1 MKCLYN
7 MKLINTFAL
16 IFLVFTIPIYS
27 QSFVK
32 EGIYADGRLEVGAT
46 GYLTKYFGEFTD
58 NNVGYAGG
66 FFTRYF
72 FPYVPEFAIGAR
84 AGTGYLKYE
93 RRYINRLGEDFYR
106 KFPREYFLDADKRS
120 YERTTKI
127 TTVDFLLF
135 VNLLPR
141 SQINYYIFGGFSVL
155 SFQNQDIQ
163 DSPLDPGGDR
173 IHYPEFKVQDEI
185 DFHPVGGMGIDVFL
199 YRDLSLGVHASYHIL
214 TTDYLDGY
222 AQIPPEGSVANTDG
236 IGEVGMKLS
245 YYLFSDND
253 PDNDGLTNDEEKEY
267 GTYPYKAD
275 TDDDGISD
283 YDEIHL
289 YKSNPL
295 SIDSDG
301 DGLTDAQEVANN
313 TNLNEVDTDK
323 DGLTDYEEVM
333 LHNSNPNIA
342 DSDRDG
348 LTDLEEVK
356 AGSDPMKGD
365 TDGDGIPDIDDK
377 CPSVFG
383 IKILQGCPQT
393 EAFVKEIEKRDT
405 VFVKSKPDTVIIVQE
420 IEKIKKGETYK
431 PKGIHFLTG
440 SAEIRVESELIL
452 DDIANWLER
461 EKDIKI
467 EIQGHTDQEG
477 NEDVNMR
484 LSIDRAEAVMF
495 YLIKKGIS
503 PTRLQAKGF
512 GESKPLDTSGTKKA
526 MAKNRRIEFKII

>member
-1 MKCLYN
+1 MLF
-7 MKLINTFAL
+7 IA
-16 IFLVFTIPIYS
+16 ITISAQS

-72 FPYVPEFAIGAR
+72 IPYVPELAVGAR

-93 RRYINRLGEDFYR
+93 RRYINRLGDDFYR
-106 KFPREYFLDADKRS
+106 QFPREYFLDADKRA

-135 VNLLPR
+135 VNLFPR
-141 SQINYYIFGGFSVL
+141 SQVNYYIFGGISVL

-173 IHYPEFKVQDEI
+173 IHYPKFKVQNEI
-185 DFHPVGGMGIDVFL
+185 DFHPVGGMGIDLFL

-214 TTDYLDGY
+214 TTDYLDGF
-222 AQIPPEGSVANTDG
+222 AQIPPKGSVANTDG
-236 IGEVGMKLS
+236 IAEMGMKLS
-245 YYLFSDND
+245 YYLFSDYD
-253 PDNDGLTNDEEKEY
+253 PDNDGLTNDEEKKY
-267 GTYPYKAD
+267 GTNPYKAD
-275 TDDDGISD
+275 TDGDGLSD
-283 YDEIHL
+283 YDEIFI

-295 SIDSDG
+295 SIDTDG
-301 DGLTDAQEVANN
+301 DGLTDAQEVANA
-313 TNLNEVDTDK
+313 TNPNLIDTDG
-323 DGLTDYEEVM
+323 DGLSDYEEVM

-348 LTDLEEVK
+348 MTDMEEIL

-365 TDGDGIPDIDDK
+365 TDGDGIPDKDDK
-377 CPSVFG
+377 CPTVFG
-383 IKILQGCPQT
+383 IKILKGCPQS
-393 EAFVKEIEKRDT
+393 EAFVKEVQVRDT
-405 VFVKSKPDTVIIVQE
+405 VYIKSKPDTVIIVQE
-420 IEKIKKGETYK
+420 IERIKKGETYK
-431 PKGIHFLTG
+431 PKGINFLTG
-440 SAEIRVESELIL
+440 SAEIRLESELIL
-452 DDIANWLER
+452 DDIYNWLEK
-461 EKDIKI
+461 EKDTKI

-477 NEDVNMR
+477 NEDVNQR
-484 LSIDRAEAVMF
+484 LSLDRAEAVMY

-503 PTRLQAKGF
+503 PTRLKAKGF
-512 GESKPLDTSGTKKA
+512 GESQPLDNSGTKKA